1 MNVVWLSLGLFFLF
15 MILGVPIAMSIG
27 LAAGASLLAMD
38 TSLVVMAQKMFIS
51 TNSFTLIAIPF
62 FMLVGAIM
70 DRSGITE
77 MLVNFAKACIGWI
90 RYGMVYV
97 TILAGILMG
106 GISGSATADTAALSG
121 ILIPT
126 MERQGYPRNFTA
138 PLQASA
144 GTLGVIIPPSLCMI
158 VLGSVTNLQVSKLFI
173 AGIIPGC
180 IVGLCIGIISFFICR
195 SQGFG
200 ESDTMRFS
208 LKLLGKSTK
217 EAVWALLI
225 PVIIVG
231 GILAGVFT
239 PTEAS
244 VIAVVYTLFVALMV
258 TKTIRLKDIPA
269 IFCDAARSTGTVM
282 FVIGTS
288 AVWSWILSYAN
299 IPGMLADAITSFT
312 QSPFVVMM
320 IITVIFL
327 IGGMFIDGTPLIIM
341 LVPLLYPVA
350 TAVGFDPLAFGIIIC
365 ICNAMG
371 AITPPVGAA
380 LFVACASGGVKL
392 EKTFKYVYP
401 ILRIR
406 LLLRYAP
413 PHRNVPRRYPRPLLP
428 RPRRRQL

>member
-1 MNVVWLSLGLFFLF
+1 MNVVWITIILFFVF
-15 MILGVPIAMSIG
+15 VFLGIPIAMSIG
-27 LAAGASLLAMD
+27 LASAAALLTMG
-38 TSLVVMAQKMFIS
+38 TSLVVVAQKMFIS

-77 MLVNFAKACIGWI
+77 RLVNFAKAVIGWL
-90 RYGMVYV
+90 RFGMVYV

-121 ILIPT
+121 MLIPA
-126 MERQGYPRNFTA
+126 MEKQGYPRKFTA

-180 IVGLCIGIISFFICR
+180 LVGGCIAVIGYFICR
-195 SQGFG
+195 KEGFG
-200 ESDTMRFS
+200 DKDTSKFQLS
-208 LKLLGKSTK
+208 ELGRATK
-217 EAVWALLI
+217 EAIWALMV

-231 GILAGVFT
+231 GILLGVFT

-244 VIAVVYTLFVALMV
+244 VIAVFYTLAVGLFVN
-258 TKTIRLKDIPA
+258 KTITIRDLPA

-299 IPGMLADAITSFT
+299 IPGMLADAITSVT
-312 QSPFVVMM
+312 QNPVIVML
-320 IITVIFL
+320 IITLIFL
-327 IGGMFIDGTPLIIM
+327 VGGMFIDGTPLIIM

-380 LFVACASGGVKL
+380 LFVACASGEVKL
-392 EKTFKYVYP
+392 ETTFKYVVP
-401 ILRIR
+401 IVMAELISI
-406 LLLRYAP
+406 LILCF
-413 PHRNVPRRYPRPLLP
+413 VPQIASFLP
-428 RPRRRQL
+428 NIIAG

>member
-401 ILRIR
+401 IVIAAHFHHHPVYHPSARI
-406 LLLRYAP
+406 LP
-413 PHRNVPRRYPRPLLP
+413 PVRCRPVT
-428 RPRRRQL
+428 

>member
-126 MERQGYPRNFTA
+126 MERQGYPREFTA

-208 LKLLGKSTK
+208 LKFLGKSTK

-299 IPGMLADAITSFT
+299 IPGMLANAITSFT

-401 ILRIR
+401 IVIAELAAIII
-406 LLLRYAP
+406 LCIAP
-413 PHRNVPRRYPRPLLP
+413 KLASFLP
-428 RPRRRQL
+428 SVVGR

>member
-258 TKTIRLKDIPA
+258 TKTIRLL
-269 IFCDAARSTGTVM
+269 RRR
-282 FVIGTS
+282 
-288 AVWSWILSYAN
+288 
-299 IPGMLADAITSFT
+299 
-312 QSPFVVMM
+312 
-320 IITVIFL
+320 
-327 IGGMFIDGTPLIIM
+327 PLHRHGHVCHRH
-341 LVPLLYPVA
+341 LRGVELDPLLREHPRHARGRHHVVHAEPVRRH
-350 TAVGFDPLAFGIIIC
+350 DDHHRHL
-365 ICNAMG
+365 
-371 AITPPVGAA
+371 
-380 LFVACASGGVKL
+380 
-392 EKTFKYVYP
+392 
-401 ILRIR
+401 
-406 LLLRYAP
+406 
-413 PHRNVPRRYPRPLLP
+413 PHWRHVH
-428 RPRRRQL
+428 

>member
-1 MNVVWLSLGLFFLF
+1 MSVVWISLILFFFF
-15 MILGVPIAMSIG
+15 MIFGVPIAMSIG
-27 LAAGASLLAMD
+27 LASLVSLAMID
-38 TSLVVMAQKMFIS
+38 TSFVVMAQKMFIS

-70 DRSGITE
+70 DRAGITE
-77 MLVNFAKACIGWI
+77 RLINFAKAVIGWL
-90 RYGMVYV
+90 RYGMIYV
-97 TILAGILMG
+97 TILTGILMG

-121 ILIPT
+121 ILIPG
-126 MERQGYPRNFTA
+126 MERQGYPRPFTA
-138 PLQASA
+138 PLQAAA

-158 VLGSVTNLQVSKLFI
+158 VLGSVTNLQVNELFI

-180 IVGLCIGIISFFICR
+180 LVGGCIAVIAYFICKKC
-195 SQGFG
+195 GFG
-200 ESDTMRFS
+200 ESDVTKFN
-208 LKLLGKSTK
+208 LKILGKAT
-217 EAVWALLI
+217 ADAGLALLI

-231 GILAGVFT
+231 GILLGIFT

-244 VIAVVYTLFVALMV
+244 VIAVVYTLAVSLLI
-258 TKTIRLKDIPA
+258 TKTIKITDLPN

-288 AVWSWILSYAN
+288 AVWSWVLSYAN
-299 IPGMLADAITSFT
+299 IPSMLAEALTSVT
-312 QSPFVVMM
+312 ENPIVIML

-341 LVPLLYPVA
+341 LVPLLYPIA
-350 TAVGFDPLAFGIIIC
+350 TSVGFDPLAFGIIIC

-392 EKTFKYVYP
+392 EKTFPYVWP
-401 ILRIR
+401 IVVAELVSI
-406 LLLRYAP
+406 LILCFFPQLASF
-413 PHRNVPRRYPRPLLP
+413 LP
-428 RPRRRQL
+428 SITG

>member
-15 MILGVPIAMSIG
+15 MILGVPIAISIG

-126 MERQGYPRNFTA
+126 MERQGYPSNFTA

-258 TKTIRLKDIPA
+258 TKTIRFKDIPA

-401 ILRIR
+401 IVIAELISIII
-406 LLLRYAP
+406 LCIIPQLASF
-413 PHRNVPRRYPRPLLP
+413 LP
-428 RPRRRQL
+428 SVVGR

>member
-15 MILGVPIAMSIG
+15 MILGVPIAMSIGLAAGASLLAMSIG

-173 AGIIPGC
+173 AGI
-180 IVGLCIGIISFFICR
+180 
-195 SQGFG
+195 
-200 ESDTMRFS
+200 
-208 LKLLGKSTK
+208 
-217 EAVWALLI
+217 I

-401 ILRIR
+401 IVIAELISIII
-406 LLLRYAP
+406 LCIIPQLASF
-413 PHRNVPRRYPRPLLP
+413 LP
-428 RPRRRQL
+428 SVVGR

>member
-173 AGIIPGC
+173 AGI
-180 IVGLCIGIISFFICR
+180 
-195 SQGFG
+195 
-200 ESDTMRFS
+200 
-208 LKLLGKSTK
+208 
-217 EAVWALLI
+217 I

-401 ILRIR
+401 IVIAELISIII
-406 LLLRYAP
+406 LCIIPQLASF
-413 PHRNVPRRYPRPLLP
+413 LP
-428 RPRRRQL
+428 SVVGR

>member
-106 GISGSATADTAALSG
+106 G
-121 ILIPT
+121 
-126 MERQGYPRNFTA
+126 
-138 PLQASA
+138 
-144 GTLGVIIPPSLCMI
+144 
-158 VLGSVTNLQVSKLFI
+158 
-173 AGIIPGC
+173 
-180 IVGLCIGIISFFICR
+180 
-195 SQGFG
+195 
-200 ESDTMRFS
+200 
-208 LKLLGKSTK
+208 
-217 EAVWALLI
+217 
-225 PVIIVG
+225 
-231 GILAGVFT
+231 
-239 PTEAS
+239 
-244 VIAVVYTLFVALMV
+244 
-258 TKTIRLKDIPA
+258 
-269 IFCDAARSTGTVM
+269 
-282 FVIGTS
+282 
-288 AVWSWILSYAN
+288 
-299 IPGMLADAITSFT
+299 
-312 QSPFVVMM
+312 
-320 IITVIFL
+320 
-327 IGGMFIDGTPLIIM
+327 MFIDGTPLIIM

-401 ILRIR
+401 IVIAELISIII
-406 LLLRYAP
+406 LCIIPQLASF
-413 PHRNVPRRYPRPLLP
+413 LP
-428 RPRRRQL
+428 SVVGR

>member
-239 PTEAS
+239 PTEA
-244 VIAVVYTLFVALMV
+244 
-258 TKTIRLKDIPA
+258 
-269 IFCDAARSTGTVM
+269 
-282 FVIGTS
+282 
-288 AVWSWILSYAN
+288 
-299 IPGMLADAITSFT
+299 
-312 QSPFVVMM
+312 
-320 IITVIFL
+320 
-327 IGGMFIDGTPLIIM
+327 
-341 LVPLLYPVA
+341 
-350 TAVGFDPLAFGIIIC
+350 
-365 ICNAMG
+365 
-371 AITPPVGAA
+371 
-380 LFVACASGGVKL
+380 
-392 EKTFKYVYP
+392 
-401 ILRIR
+401 
-406 LLLRYAP
+406 
-413 PHRNVPRRYPRPLLP
+413 
-428 RPRRRQL
+428 

>member
-15 MILGVPIAMSIG
+15 MILGVPIAISIG

-239 PTEAS
+239 
-244 VIAVVYTLFVALMV
+244 
-258 TKTIRLKDIPA
+258 
-269 IFCDAARSTGTVM
+269 GTVM

-401 ILRIR
+401 IVIAELISIII
-406 LLLRYAP
+406 LCIIPQLASF
-413 PHRNVPRRYPRPLLP
+413 LP
-428 RPRRRQL
+428 SVVGR